1 MKRKLICTCLVAT
14 MILSLTACGKD
25 KVGTTTETEVE
36 ANTETDVSEEATPN
50 SSTVSTETD
59 STEEITDTASE
70 SDTEQTEQTEVTK
83 FFADGTEAKDFF
95 VLDPQYD
102 INSEKYDDID
112 GSYDLVHHILAK
124 GEIADNNFAT
134 NEYDTSTNNKV
145 LYKDIIKTVYGEEE
159 LTDES
164 YASGVSFTIEYY
176 NLSDDAKKVFL
187 TDCYKILK
195 AMLDEDLIEKVSI
208 QDFVDYIERT
218 TPSLTEDDITKIML
232 DADVKPTVSSF
243 DDAKTKK
250 ALKTG
255 IFTDGKNNIKYDL
268 SNLTYTVNDEVYTYP
283 ELREY
288 LINVVPDNYNQ
299 QGIIDFSMDLFLIS
313 NIVLGNAHYDDTVIL
328 PYCEDL
334 IHNYIA
340 NDEIAE
346 GVLNTI
352 YNKGLDTRLKVFEQ
366 YIVTD

>member
-1 MKRKLICTCLVAT
+1 MAVKGAVLGD
-14 MILSLTACGKD
+14 ILGAQFEFDRPKNLDWMNVPLAEGD
-25 KVGTTTETEVE
+25 AIGF
-36 ANTETDVSEEATPN
+36 TDD
-50 SSTVSTETD
+50 TVMT
-59 STEEITDTASE
+59 
-70 SDTEQTEQTEVTK
+70 
-83 FFADGTEAKDFF
+83 
-95 VLDPQYD
+95 
-102 INSEKYDDID
+102 
-112 GSYDLVHHILAK
+112 LA
-124 GEIADNNFAT
+124 I
-134 NEYDTSTNNKV
+134 
-145 LYKDIIKTVYGEEE
+145 
-159 LTDES
+159 
-164 YASGVSFTIEYY
+164 
-176 NLSDDAKKVFL
+176 
-187 TDCYKILK
+187 
-195 AMLDEDLIEKVSI
+195 
-208 QDFVDYIERT
+208 
-218 TPSLTEDDITKIML
+218 
-232 DADVKPTVSSF
+232 
-243 DDAKTKK
+243 KK

-340 NDEIAE
+340 DDEIAE